1 MRSREGEE
9 RVGECKCART
19 REGVFQAGGRTACG
33 SVVSEGVC
41 YLLVIRIPGVPVD
54 EGDAPGASE
63 AAGVSRRQIT
73 RVFVHVREFGLYLR
87 APKSH

>member
-1 MRSREGEE
+1 MCAHTGRGVSGWREN
-9 RVGECKCART
+9 T
-19 REGVFQAGGRTACG
+19 CG

-63 AAGVSRRQIT
+63 AAGVSRRQIM

-87 APKSH
+87 TPKSH